1 MLAHVDMCTFAR
13 HLCCQTESRS
23 EPERFSFMLCP
34 AVRTATIYGE
44 AARGRRTVWSLVFP
58 CRDVGSSAH
67 STTSVI
73 LCLFRTSQ
81 VPLPEP
87 TGVPPLPRLRVC
99 LAWRGVA
106 HSTRLRVRT
115 VSEWHAPFSLVSVLV
130 RAGSA
135 GLSTSCCSLSFC
147 EFGFPD
153 ESRGVSLS
161 VGAIRERARSAC
173 YVVFARS

>member
-1 MLAHVDMCTFAR
+1 MARRHAVDGM
-13 HLCCQTESRS
+13 
-23 EPERFSFMLCP
+23 
-34 AVRTATIYGE
+34 
-44 AARGRRTVWSLVFP
+44 VWSLVFP

-73 LCLFRTSQ
+73 LCLFHTSQ
-81 VPLPEP
+81 VPFPEP
-87 TGVPPLPRLRVC
+87 IGVPPLPRLRVC

-147 EFGFPD
+147 EFGFPG